1 MWVLAVFIV
10 KIGTYKTSK
19 VLNCYVFVRCIFS
32 LFFCSSAVV
41 NGWPKLFAWFPET
54 CCSHRRIRHRGHFVY
69 ETNIPPCCLLPRQPS
84 TSSVC
89 CHPTDWMPVSSC
101 PIGFLSTIF
110 EQFSAILLFAVAG
123 TIFNAICIG
132 IQHFHPSKS
141 DKTSFSGL
149 FSYKGISLW
158 ACGWTGVYGFEISL
172 LETSFSPRLS
182 PPWIQ

>member
-1 MWVLAVFIV
+1 MYSSVVF
-10 KIGTYKTSK
+10 
-19 VLNCYVFVRCIFS
+19 F
-32 LFFCSSAVV
+32 LFFFALPQWWTVGRNYLLGSLKRVV
-41 NGWPKLFAWFPET
+41 VIVGFAIGGILYMRQT
-54 CCSHRRIRHRGHFVY
+54 
-69 ETNIPPCCLLPRQPS
+69 PPCCLLPRQPS

-172 LETSFSPRLS
+172 L
-182 PPWIQ
+182 

>member
-1 MWVLAVFIV
+1 MYSSVVFF
-10 KIGTYKTSK
+10 
-19 VLNCYVFVRCIFS
+19 LF
-32 LFFCSSAVV
+32 FFCSSAVV

-132 IQHFHPSKS
+132 IQHFQPMKS

-149 FSYKGISLW
+149 FSYIKVLAFGL
-158 ACGWTGVYGFEISL
+158 ADGLGFTGSKFLYWKHHF
-172 LETSFSPRLS
+172 RLAYLRRGS
-182 PPWIQ
+182 SDSAGRY